1 MKLLQF
7 WSNAV
12 LSVFMLIFPTS
23 AFADTYQ
30 ILNLGGADSNS
41 VYGIDT
47 AGDVV
52 IRGATGCGD
61 LFYCYKTYTDGMES
75 SVSATA
81 PILDYDNGTSCKPSA
96 SAGKGACNNGY
107 EAFGVEHQVFAGVD
121 GLAAYLYSGTVDA
134 IVINSVGDFA
144 WTDGRDEYNF
154 EAIDLSTDLSTDLA
168 TDLSTR
174 PVPEPGSL
182 LLLATGVLGGAA
194 TLRRRLAR
202 QS

>member
-1 MKLLQF
+1 MKLLVF
-7 WSNAV
+7 WSNVV

-23 AFADTYQ
+23 AFADSYQ
-30 ILNLGGADSNS
+30 IFNLGNADSNS

-75 SVSATA
+75 SVSAAA
-81 PILDYDNGTSCKPSA
+81 PILDYDNGTACMPA
-96 SAGKGACNNGY
+96 VGADKAACDNGY
-107 EAFGVEHQVFAGVD
+107 EAFGLNHQVFAGTD
-121 GLAAYLYSGTVDA
+121 GAASYLYSGTVDA
-134 IVINSVGDFA
+134 IALNSAGDFA

-154 EAIDLSTDLSTDLA
+154 EAIDLTTDRPASLSADLSP
-168 TDLSTR
+168 R

-182 LLLATGVLGGAA
+182 LLLATGALGGAA
-194 TLRRRLAR
+194 TLRRRLAL